1 MYTTYYCTH
10 MCIDA
15 CVHLSL
21 FTLQV
26 VEYNN
31 ANREVAILCNH
42 QRTVSGA
49 MMKNFENLQE
59 RLDTIKAQRNELK
72 QWKKLVDD
80 GKSKK
85 IPLKGAKKDGD
96 ANANDNDEDPDEQ
109 VTINTSATYDK
120 LSIQYIIRV
129 MQL

>member
-1 MYTTYYCTH
+1 MLL
-10 MCIDA
+10 
-15 CVHLSL
+15 LSH
-21 FTLQV
+21 TLQV

-49 MMKNFENLQE
+49 MQKNFENLQE

-72 QWKKLVDD
+72 QWKKLLEE
-80 GKSKK
+80 GKGKK

-96 ANANDNDEDPDEQ
+96 DEDPDEQ
-109 VTINTSATYDK
+109 VTLLSTLLTSRPYSCKQYVYIN
-120 LSIQYIIRV
+120 LQCFH
-129 MQL
+129 L